1 MSVNTKM
8 TAIADA
14 IRAKTGGTAALSL
27 DAMAEAI
34 AALEIGGLPD
44 GLEALTCGSWTPT
57 YDEKYYALTHNL
69 GVVPDFLYVVA
80 EASSG
85 LEYDS
90 DTKYMLGYY
99 TAGRFGVGVAKVT
112 IYRAYSGSSIYGF
125 ETSRD
130 VDYSSDV
137 TATKY
142 NIQTG
147 YSDRYFKSGMTYK
160 WICGKFSTTT

>member
-57 YDEKYYALTHNL
+57 SDEMFHPLIHNL

-80 EASSG
+80 EDPSG
-85 LEYDS
+85 LVYDS

-99 TAGRFGVGVAKVT
+99 TAGRFAGSVTKVT
-112 IYRAYSGSSIYGF
+112 IYRAYSSSDTYGF
-125 ETSRD
+125 DTARGPD
-130 VDYSSDV
+130 ASSNV

-142 NIQTG
+142 NLQTN
-147 YSDRYFKSGMTYK
+147 YDNRRFKGGMTYK

>member
-1 MSVNTKM
+1 MSVNTRM

-57 YDEKYYALTHNL
+57 YDEKYYTVTHNL

-80 EASSG
+80 EDPSG

-99 TAGRFGVGVAKVT
+99 TAGRFDGSMSKVV
-112 IYRAYSGSSIYGF
+112 IYKAY
-125 ETSRD
+125 T
-130 VDYSSDV
+130 SSDV
-137 TATKY
+137 YGFDTGRGEDYFSSVTETKY
-142 NIQTG
+142 NLQTN
-147 YSDRYFKSGMTYK
+147 YDNRRFKGGMTYK